1 MPEFPNINSP
11 DVFDSIGDAVV
22 QGGSSGTVTQ
32 VNTGTGLT
40 GGPITTSGTVSMAD
54 TAVTPGS
61 YTNADITVDA
71 QGRITAASN
80 GSGGGAT
87 AFTGLTDTPSSFSGE
102 AGQIPLVNSTPD
114 ALVFSNTPPINS
126 FLVGGKLTNT
136 DVAARTGYSLLS
148 GVGSELSNAFTT
160 TVTTNFLTQPDAFI
174 PNGDQAFSGTV
185 VVNGYLSVGNF
196 TLNNNQTGQIRF
208 FASSL
213 TGTGDSVAVGST
225 TQIGSNIT
233 VPTSSGSVVQFSGS
247 ATYTASANDFLSFL
261 LLNTNNNAWTTG
273 NADLSIVMRVSLYQD
288 LTATL

>member
-1 MPEFPNINSP
+1 MPINSP
-11 DVFDSIGDAVV
+11 DVFDPVGNATVE
-22 QGGSSGTVTQ
+22 GGGASGTVTQ

-40 GGPITTSGTVSMAD
+40 GGPITTSGTVTMAD

-61 YTNADITVDA
+61 YTNADITVDQ

-87 AFTGLTDTPSSFSGE
+87 TFTGLTDTPSGYAGE

-114 ALVFSNTPPINS
+114 ALVFSNTPPLNS

-148 GVGSELSNAFTT
+148 GVASELSNAFTT
-160 TVTTNFLTQPDAFI
+160 VVTTNFLTQPDAFI
-174 PNGDQAFSGTV
+174 PNGDQAFSGIV

-196 TLNNNQTGQIRF
+196 TLNNSQTGQIRF

-225 TQIGSNIT
+225 TLIGSNFN
-233 VPTSSGSVVQFSGS
+233 VPTSSGAVVQISGS
-247 ATYTASANDFLSFL
+247 AAYTSSADDFLSFV
-261 LLNTNNNAWTTG
+261 LLNTNNTAWTTG
-273 NADLSIVMRVSLYQD
+273 SADLSIVLRVSLYQD